1 MLHIVLVL
9 NMRMY
14 KDAQASSIIIYIIG
28 CSLCAVDGGNKI
40 NKKNQCIHLNESV

>member
-14 KDAQASSIIIYIIG
+14 KDAQAGSIIIYIMG
-28 CSLCAVDGGNKI
+28 CSLYTLDGGN
-40 NKKNQCIHLNESV
+40 

>member
-28 CSLCAVDGGNKI
+28 CSLRTVDGGNKKKKI
-40 NKKNQCIHLNESV
+40 NAFI